1 MKSTIIDG
9 IDFSKIE
16 EYTPDDFYKAES
28 INHNPEL
35 QFLIACEFEP
45 YIVTEFTQEIYDKN
59 STLYL

>member
-1 MKSTIIDG
+1 MKSPIIDG

-35 QFLIACEFEP
+35 QFLIACEFE
-45 YIVTEFTQEIYDKN
+45 
-59 STLYL
+59 L